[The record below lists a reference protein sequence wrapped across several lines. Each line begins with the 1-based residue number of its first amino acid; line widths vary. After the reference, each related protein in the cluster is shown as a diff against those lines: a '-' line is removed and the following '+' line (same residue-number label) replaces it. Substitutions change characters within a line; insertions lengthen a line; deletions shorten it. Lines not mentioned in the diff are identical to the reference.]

1 LWLLQLLMRSP
12 DRLGVHRHELH
23 RALKRVSSTAT
34 AANVVD
40 IITQCVYIKAPGQPS
55 RLDLKNAPHSS
66 NESMA
71 TLFQQ
76 HFTHA
81 LMARPSDTIGAL
93 KDKMMRIVGAS
104 GLSRDLRFH
113 FAGVEL
119 QNERSLSQCGIA
131 LNDTLEM
138 TLALSGEMP
147 IFVKTLTGHIFTID
161 MNSSDSFNLLK
172 IKMWVLTGIQPSE
185 ICLTNGRNLEYER
198 PLSDYDIQR
207 ESTIYLILRL
217 RGV

>member
-1 LWLLQLLMRSP
+1 MRSP
-12 DRLGVHRHELH
+12 DRLGVHRDELH
-23 RALKRVSSTAT
+23 RALKRVSSTGT
-34 AANVVD
+34 VANVFD
-40 IITQCVYIKAPGQPS
+40 IIPQCIYIMPEQYRFS
-55 RLDLKNAPHSS
+55 
-66 NESMA
+66 
-71 TLFQQ
+71 
-76 HFTHA
+76 HA

-104 GLSRDLRFH
+104 ELARDLRFH

-131 LNDTLEM
+131 LNDTLEV

-147 IFVKTLTGHIFTID
+147 IFVKTVTSHTFTID

-172 IKMWVLTGIQPSE
+172 IKMWVLTGLQLSE
-185 ICLTNGRNLEYER
+185 MVLTNGRNLEYER

-207 ESTIYLILRL
+207 ECTIFLIPRL
-217 RGV
+217 GGV

>member
-1 LWLLQLLMRSP
+1 MRSP

-23 RALKRVSSTAT
+23 RALKRVSSTGT
-34 AANVVD
+34 AANVFD
-40 IITQCVYIKAPGQPS
+40 IIPQCVYIKAPGQPG
-55 RLDLKNAPHSS
+55 LDLQKAPHSS
-66 NESMA
+66 MASMV
-71 TLFQQ
+71 TLFQR

-104 GLSRDLRFH
+104 ELARDLRFH

-131 LNDTLEM
+131 LNDTLEV

-147 IFVKTLTGHIFTID
+147 IFVKTLTGHTFTID
-161 MNSSDSFNLLK
+161 MNSSDTLELLK
-172 IKMWVLTGIQPSE
+172 IKMWVLTGLRPSE
-185 ICLTNGRNLEYER
+185 MALTNGRNLEDER